1 MFCSNFVVYNSKMK
15 KLGQVLKLIISPRET
30 WSMVLQNT
38 SSVETER
45 TLYYPLLALLAI
57 SAVGLFWKEQEPTVS
72 RTLVYGLINFISY
85 FLGYIFVSYIMSF
98 AISFFADKA
107 SKPSSGKVRT
117 FVMYNMS
124 FLILIDIV
132 RNLLMYEY
140 IFVDLFWLYLLVII
154 WQSCHTFDLDK
165 EKSAYFIVGSFLLI
179 VFVPKLLFILFEGFL
194 VAL

>member
-1 MFCSNFVVYNSKMK
+1 MK

-30 WSMVLQNT
+30 WSRVLQNT

-45 TLYYPLLALLAI
+45 SLYYPLLALLAI

-140 IFVDLFWLYLLVII
+140 IVLFQRNSFYLLVII